1 MNSELSLLNET
12 AIVSLTSR
20 VDRITDDVGDLNKVV
35 NELGQDRA
43 LFHYKQEQSRRVS
56 DKLEQLVDRITE
68 KGEDSLKETIDIID
82 KREARLAES
91 IVAHKEIILRE
102 VALQHQTMKQSID
115 ILTLKMAEIVAT
127 STDDRKSF
135 LAIQKWAF
143 MLMGGVAVLAAF
155 GDKILALIFHSG

>member
-1 MNSELSLLNET
+1 MDPLNDLSELVKG
-12 AIVSLTSR
+12 ITSR
-20 VDRITDDVGDLNKVV
+20 VSRNTDDIGDLNKVV

-43 LFHYKQEQSRRVS
+43 LFHYKQEQARRVS

-115 ILTLKMAEIVAT
+115 TLTQKMADIVSSQAE
-127 STDDRKSF
+127 DRKSF

-143 MLMGGVAVLAAF
+143 MLMGGVGVLAAF
-155 GDKILALIFHSG
+155 GDKILALIFHAG

>member
-1 MNSELSLLNET
+1 MTELSFLNET
-12 AIVSLTSR
+12 AIAGLTSR

-43 LFHYKQEQSRRVS
+43 LFHYKQEQARRVS

-68 KGEDSLKETIDIID
+68 KGEDNLRETIEIID
-82 KREARLAES
+82 KREVRLVES

-115 ILTLKMAEIVAT
+115 ALGVEMTKIAAGQAE
-127 STDDRKSF
+127 DRKAA
-135 LAIQKWAF
+135 LAVQKWIWT
-143 MLMGGVAVLAAF
+143 LMGGLAVIAAL
-155 GDKILALIFHSG
+155 GDKILGLIHS